1 MIPVIINGDI
11 QIFLH
16 SLFLKTHRIV
26 IINTWHIESTESS
39 VSVIE
44 SILNTSFGAGAANQ
58 IKLGI
63 MIRIAISNQRQN
75 RTHIFLAS
83 KYLAAFDF
91 YIKINLLFH
100 LQVRHKPAPTA
111 SANNARLSSS
121 ASQGDKVKCFIRPN
135 LS

>member
-26 IINTWHIESTESS
+26 IINTWHIEATESS

-63 MIRIAISNQRQN
+63 MIIKNSNKQP
-75 RTHIFLAS
+75 TS
-83 KYLAAFDF
+83 K
-91 YIKINLLFH
+91 
-100 LQVRHKPAPTA
+100 
-111 SANNARLSSS
+111 
-121 ASQGDKVKCFIRPN
+121 PN
-135 LS
+135 SYFFSI

>member
-26 IINTWHIESTESS
+26 IINTRHIEATESS

-58 IKLGI
+58 K
-63 MIRIAISNQRQN
+63 N
-75 RTHIFLAS
+75 
-83 KYLAAFDF
+83 
-91 YIKINLLFH
+91 
-100 LQVRHKPAPTA
+100 
-111 SANNARLSSS
+111 
-121 ASQGDKVKCFIRPN
+121 
-135 LS
+135 